1 MSEFFFRTED
11 IKPEEISSYFVETK
25 RDREILNA
33 LKARNPIVLAGSRGV
48 GKSFLLR
55 VAQQE
60 LLGSLPTERSLP
72 IYVTFSKSSLINTT
86 DPSQF
91 EHWMLARICARI
103 VRDLSTNGLLGADP
117 KGVSILT
124 GDGMSFIEPTKMELI
139 ATSFEDSWKQPNA
152 AIDINGLPSIEAF
165 KDAIED
171 LCNSLGLARIVLLID
186 EAAHIFLP
194 QQQREF
200 FTLFRDLRSPYI
212 TCKAA
217 VYPGVTSYG
226 DTFQPIHDA
235 TMVNLERN
243 ILDADYVANMRE
255 IVEKQA
261 GSELSAEMARN
272 GRNFAILAYA
282 ATGNPRVLL
291 KTLNRAKK
299 VNSQAVNEVIREY
312 YRVDIWAEHST
323 LPEKYAGH
331 RTLIDWGRA
340 FIERD
345 VLPDLQKKNITALQ
359 KVSDADDKT
368 DQRSTCFFWIHRD
381 APQPVKEALRLLA
394 YTGIVIEHAVGIRAT
409 RSEVGTRYMV
419 NLGCLFSHE
428 ATPAVTAFGIA
439 KSLDPRRM
447 SEFGANH
454 SSYQSLLSAVPT
466 FVEPSIGESLRRQLE
481 KSIDVLD
488 LTQWQRENL
497 RRLGLN
503 TAGDVLLA
511 SETRLQEIAYVGP
524 VRSRQMRNIAIAA
537 VYEYL
542 SG

>member
-1 MSEFFFRTED
+1 MSEFFYRTED

-25 RDREILNA
+25 KDREILTA

-55 VAQQE
+55 VAQSE
-60 LLGSLPTERSLP
+60 LLAAFSTDKVFPV
-72 IYVTFSKSSLINTT
+72 YVTFSKSSLINTQ
-86 DPSQF
+86 DPAQF

-117 KGVSILT
+117 TSIAILT
-124 GDGMSFIEPTKMELI
+124 GSSAGSSEPTKIEQI
-139 ATSFEDSWKQPNA
+139 AEAFEESWKRPATTVN
-152 AIDINGLPSIEAF
+152 IEGLPSIEKF

-171 LCNSLGLARIVLLID
+171 LCKSLDLARIVLLID

-226 DTFQPIHDA
+226 ETFQPIHDA
-235 TMVNLERN
+235 TMLALERYV
-243 ILDADYVANMRE
+243 LDSDYIANMRE

-261 GSELSAEMARN
+261 GSELISEIARH
-272 GRNFAILAYA
+272 GQNFAILAFA

-291 KTLNRAKK
+291 KTLNRSKK
-299 VNSQAVNEVIREY
+299 VNGQSVNEVIREY

-331 RTLIDWGRA
+331 RTLIDWGRS
-340 FIERD
+340 FIEKD
-345 VLPDLQKKNITALQ
+345 VLPDLQKKNNTYLQ
-359 KVSDADDKT
+359 IGQGLDSQGERK
-368 DQRSTCFFWIHRD
+368 STCFFWVHRD

-394 YTGIVIEHAVGIRAT
+394 YTGIVSEHATGIRAT
-409 RSEVGTRYMV
+409 RSEVGSRYLV
-419 NLGCLFSHE
+419 NLGCLFALE
-428 ATPAVTAFGIA
+428 ATPTIMAFRIA

-466 FVEPSIGESLRRQLE
+466 FTEPEIGETLRRQLA

-488 LTQWQRENL
+488 ITWWQRDAL
-497 RRLGLN
+497 RRLNLTTIGE
-503 TAGDVLLA
+503 VLHA
-511 SETRLQEIAYVGP
+511 SETKLQQIFYVGEK
-524 VRSRQMRNIAIAA
+524 RSRRMRNAAIAA